1 MQVLN
6 AATLSRIDLVG
17 VEVVYKVLRQEHVL
31 VVELAK
37 RVAGEG
43 RGLI

>member
-6 AATLSRIDLVG
+6 AATLSRIHLVG

-37 RVAGEG
+37 RVSGEG